1 MRGSKKDH
9 SAFRHDFSEPAFLIL
24 RERPWQGVAA
34 RSLKVKPSRP
44 LVASLIYLRALD
56 MTLPPRAH
64 RLDACS
70 YQQVLDY
77 H

>member
-1 MRGSKKDH
+1 M
-9 SAFRHDFSEPAFLIL
+9 AVLNVLLL
-24 RERPWQGVAA
+24 R
-34 RSLKVKPSRP
+34 LKVKPSRP
-44 LVASLIYLRALD
+44 LVPSLIYLRALD

>member
-1 MRGSKKDH
+1 M
-9 SAFRHDFSEPAFLIL
+9 L
-24 RERPWQGVAA
+24 RERPRQDGGVECTVAA
-34 RSLKVKPSRP
+34 RSLKVNPSRP

-77 H
+77 HKMLA